1 MFTGHPEISLDHSRK
16 IANYNRAVKF
26 FEDAKAYLK
35 EEKRR
40 RNEAKKVMLENEKKR
55 KSEHKQEELEKI
67 PNLLKLIQGKNPD
80 GSEAAAK

>member
-35 EEKRR
+35 EEKRSSTSR
-40 RNEAKKVMLENEKKR
+40 KK
-55 KSEHKQEELEKI
+55 
-67 PNLLKLIQGKNPD
+67 P
-80 GSEAAAK
+80 